1 MEIAPE
7 QLIEIKKQLIE
18 QINSTFPEERKAESI
33 KQIEEMDNEQFV
45 EFLKKNNLLK
55 ISEETQNETQCIFC
69 SIIFG
74 EVPST
79 KIGENEA
86 SIAILELNPISEGHS
101 LVIPKKHLSKEED
114 LEEETE
120 RLAKEVSEKIKETLN
135 PKEVK
140 IIPGNIM
147 GHEILNILPIYKN
160 ETIGSPRTKKTPE
173 QLLELQE
180 KLGLIYKEEIIEKP
194 SSGIEQINAKD
205 IWLPKRLP

>member
-1 MEIAPE
+1 MEITPE

-18 QINSTFPEERKAESI
+18 QIDSTFPEERKAESI
-33 KQIEEMDNEQFV
+33 KQIEEMDNEQFI

-55 ISEETQNETQCIFC
+55 ISEETPNENQCIFC

-79 KIGENEA
+79 KIGENET

-101 LVIPKKHLSKEED
+101 LVIPKKHLAREED

-120 RLAKEVSEKIKETLN
+120 RLAKEVSEKIKETFN

-160 ETIGSPRTKKTPE
+160 ETIESPRAKKTPE

-180 KLGLIYKEEIIEKP
+180 KIGLIYKKEIIEKP